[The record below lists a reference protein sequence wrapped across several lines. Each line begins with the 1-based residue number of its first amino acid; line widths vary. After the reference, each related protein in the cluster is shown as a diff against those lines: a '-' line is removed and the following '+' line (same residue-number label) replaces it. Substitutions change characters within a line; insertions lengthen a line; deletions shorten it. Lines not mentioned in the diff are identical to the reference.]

1 MKDEFKTSR
10 FLSLILR
17 HRPELVD
24 LEMDKN
30 GWVSVE
36 ELLTK
41 TATKGHPLTFEELK
55 HLVLTNKKQ
64 RFAFDEDFQKIRANQ
79 GHSIEVELGY
89 DKQSPPS
96 FLYHGTAE
104 KNLSSILKQ
113 GIQKR
118 NRHHVHLSADKA
130 TAYKVGIR
138 HGRPI
143 ILKINTKLMSEAG
156 IAFYIS
162 SNGVW
167 LTDFVAPA
175 FIEIEDSEQYLIK

>member
-1 MKDEFKTSR
+1 MKDEFKTSK

-17 HRPELVD
+17 HRPDLVD

-36 ELLTK
+36 ELLAK

-55 HLVLTNKKQ
+55 HLVLTNNKQ
-64 RFAFDEDFQKIRANQ
+64 RFAFSQDFQKIRANQ
-79 GHSIEVELGY
+79 GHSIEVDLAY
-89 DKQSPPS
+89 DKQLPPS

-118 NRHHVHLSADKA
+118 NRHHVHLSVDKA

-138 HGRPI
+138 HGKPS

-156 IAFYIS
+156 IAFYLS

-175 FIEIEDSEQYLIK
+175 FIEIEDSEQ